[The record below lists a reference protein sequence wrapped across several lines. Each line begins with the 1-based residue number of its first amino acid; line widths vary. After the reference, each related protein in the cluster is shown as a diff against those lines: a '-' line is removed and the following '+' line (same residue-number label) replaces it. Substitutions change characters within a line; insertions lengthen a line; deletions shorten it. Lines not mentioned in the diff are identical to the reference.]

1 MTGRDAD
8 QTQARNRTDAG
19 SDGRGIGHMK
29 TIRTIGIIFT
39 LLMLAGL
46 FLFLGGMRKN
56 GERKN
61 NIVEYNDRLHEIGDA
76 YLAGTDLRTLEETF
90 GCEVIL
96 TQDPEDPRVM
106 SLIGKRALIF
116 DFAPEGQLI
125 GKVAWTE
132 TDEAMTEMR
141 DQTLR
146 FGIILWAVVL
156 VAGFLI
162 LFLVYR
168 SLLRPVEEMR
178 GFSEEIAKGNLDI
191 PLPIHKNNLFGNL
204 TESFDIMREELKAAK
219 EREVQAEKAKKE
231 MVAELSHDIKT
242 PVATV
247 KSACEVLKVK
257 HGRKLEELEDAAS
270 IADEKDILEKTDLIF
285 SKVDMIDHL
294 ITDIFHTT
302 LEELD
307 HLELKVKEES
317 SLLIQDYFRNM
328 RMYKDTFKK
337 DIAEEKN
344 ITLENDIPECLIFM
358 DRLRMEQVLD
368 NIVGNSVKY
377 AGTEIRVSFEET
389 EGAVREDGRKDKYV
403 RIRIRDFG
411 PGIPEDELPLAT
423 EKYYRGQNAKE
434 QSGYGIGLF
443 LVKNYMEKQGGG
455 MEYYNDD
462 GFVVDL
468 YVKKA

>member
-1 MTGRDAD
+1 
-8 QTQARNRTDAG
+8 
-19 SDGRGIGHMK
+19 
-29 TIRTIGIIFT
+29 
-39 LLMLAGL
+39 
-46 FLFLGGMRKN
+46 
-56 GERKN
+56 
-61 NIVEYNDRLHEIGDA
+61 
-76 YLAGTDLRTLEETF
+76 
-90 GCEVIL
+90 
-96 TQDPEDPRVM
+96 
-106 SLIGKRALIF
+106 
-116 DFAPEGQLI
+116 
-125 GKVAWTE
+125 
-132 TDEAMTEMR
+132 
-141 DQTLR
+141 
-146 FGIILWAVVL
+146 
-156 VAGFLI
+156 
-162 LFLVYR
+162 
-168 SLLRPVEEMR
+168 MR

-219 EREVQAEKAKKE
+219 EREVQADKAKKE

-247 KSACEVLKVK
+247 KSVCEVLKVK

-337 DIAEEKN
+337 DIAEEKY

-368 NIVGNSVKY
+368 NIVGNSAKY

-411 PGIPEDELPLAT
+411 PGIPEDELPLVT

-455 MEYYNDD
+455 MECYNDD